1 MLPIEVPAGF
11 RIIAHRGASA
21 YAPENTAA
29 AFDLARE
36 MEVGDVETDAQ
47 LTTDGIVF
55 LCHDLTLDRYGH
67 PGCVLEEMPAPDL
80 VTLDMG
86 AWFSPYLYPDERLMT
101 LPDLLARHGRGFV
114 YHIELKGVAPDLPAA
129 VREVVGQT
137 GLDDACV
144 YTSFA
149 YDHLARMREIDS
161 DARLGWLI
169 GVIDDASLQ
178 RAEEIDLFQL
188 CPRAAEVT
196 GEAVE
201 RARAAVTEVR
211 AWGLGGP
218 SSQVVEL
225 IGRIAAAGCDGATVN
240 WPDWLVHA

>member
-1 MLPIEVPAGF
+1 MLPIQVPLSF

-47 LTTDGIVF
+47 LTEDGLVF
-55 LCHDLTLDRYGH
+55 LCHDLSLDRYGY
-67 PGCVLEEMPAPDL
+67 PGRVLEQMRAPDL
-80 VTLDMG
+80 VSLDMG

-114 YHIELKGVAPDLPAA
+114 YHIELKGVAPGLPAA

-137 GLDDACV
+137 GLDDACM

-161 DARLGWLI
+161 HARLGWL
-169 GVIDDASLQ
+169 VDQVNDDSL
-178 RAEEIDLFQL
+178 RGAEELGLFQL
-188 CPRAAEVT
+188 CPQAAEVT
-196 GEAVE
+196 AAAAE
-201 RARAAVTEVR
+201 RARSVVTEVR

-218 SSQVVEL
+218 SSQVIEL
-225 IGRIAAAGCDGATVN
+225 IHQIVSTGCDGATIN
-240 WPDWLVHA
+240 WPDWLAHA